1 MSVKKNS
8 VAGLDALID
17 IAAGTET
24 GGATDDLGKGQV
36 YVATIVAQVKSFSR
50 DNLEFSA
57 SFSETDSKRTARLFK
72 IKLQEE
78 LGNSRTGGE
87 LLPSTSADLTSMIPN
102 ANKEKRGET
111 ANFLLNLLPE
121 GIFIA
126 AETAEMPGL
135 GDDVYA
141 TSDGGIEGRYVLT
154 HKGGAPKGIKS
165 GLLSPFDDASA
176 LSEGQQK
183 AADWNKKHVY
193 KDKNG
198 EPVEKHV
205 RKFKM
210 LEFVKLDMV
219 RTASGIISDFG
230 SRFHPIH
237 KKVKPHQGVD
247 ISAAVGA
254 ELRAPV
260 DGLITAAVFQ
270 GEVRGR
276 WRGGNYIK
284 MKHDD
289 GTGNSMFLHLHTIA
303 KTIRPLVDLN
313 KSGETIT
320 DPFDTAQ
327 IPAAQLTGTE
337 IKQKM
342 RKEKRRAG
350 NRAGVE
356 KIKVKK
362 GDLLGTIGNS
372 GSSTGPHLH
381 WSTGTTDPYKIV
393 LEWLDGKAK

>member
-36 YVATIVAQVKSFSR
+36 YVATIVAQVKSFSGE
-50 DNLEFSA
+50 NIEFSA

-102 ANKEKRGET
+102 ATKEKRGET

-183 AADWNKKHVY
+183 SDAWNEKHVY

-210 LEFVKLDMV
+210 LQFVKLGMV
-219 RTASGIISDFG
+219 EDASNILSDFG

-254 ELRAPV
+254 PLRAPV
-260 DGLITAAVFQ
+260 DGHITTAIFQ
-270 GEVRGR
+270 GETSR
-276 WRGGNYIK
+276 WRNGNYIK
-284 MKHDD
+284 MKHAD
-289 GTGNSMFLHLHTIA
+289 GTGNSTFLHLHTIA
-303 KTIRPLVDLN
+303 ETIRPLVDLN
-313 KSGETIT
+313 KPREKIT
-320 DPFDTAQ
+320 DPFDTTQ

-342 RKEKRRAG
+342 RKGEERAG
-350 NRAGVE
+350 NRLGNT

-362 GDLLGTIGNS
+362 GQLLGTIGNS

-381 WSTGTTDPYKIV
+381 WSTGTTDPYEIV
-393 LEWLDGKAK
+393 LGWLKEA

>member
-176 LSEGQQK
+176 LSEGQQE
-183 AADWNKKHVY
+183 AADWNKEHVY

-210 LEFVKLDMV
+210 LEFVQRVMV
-219 RTASGIISDFG
+219 KAASSIKSDFG

-342 RKEKRRAG
+342 RKGEERAG

-381 WSTGTTDPYKIV
+381 WSTGTTDPYGIV
-393 LEWLDGKAK
+393 LKWLKEA